1 MQLWIYQSEL
11 PDGTLSFV
19 LLFTD
24 YDGINYRGVFIGQ
37 KDQNNRK
44 ECYWTLCTVAFAK
57 TWTKQTIPNEQRRF
71 WATHVNRNNLQSRF
85 PSSLFVWE
93 AKRKVSS
100 PFPSA
105 DLRPFCEE
113 RTPHRRLQPEVSPFP
128 FKYALTLRNR
138 PLPSSEDPHFQNE
151 ARCTTFLVKMSFICM
166 RMKNDF
172 HIKGWAPTLV
182 LKQRPGGTRKWAIC
196 IAKCLFPYRGELP
209 ENFGQTTAQEY
220 KTTSSDWRASLKIAF
235 G

>member
-1 MQLWIYQSEL
+1 M
-11 PDGTLSFV
+11 
-19 LLFTD
+19 LL
-24 YDGINYRGVFIGQ
+24 NAVHRHV
-37 KDQNNRK
+37 R
-44 ECYWTLCTVAFAK
+44 K
-57 TWTKQTIPNEQRRF
+57 TWTKETIPNEQRRF
-71 WATHVNRNNLQSRF
+71 WATHVNRNNLQSRS

-151 ARCTTFLVKMSFICM
+151 ARCTTFLVKMSLICM

-182 LKQRPGGTRKWAIC
+182 LKQRPGATRKWPTC
-196 IAKCLFPYRGELP
+196 IAKCLFPYRGHWP

>member
-1 MQLWIYQSEL
+1 MEE
-11 PDGTLSFV
+11 F
-19 LLFTD
+19 LLVRKIKIIGRNAIERCAPSRSQKHEPNKWFQTSK
-24 YDGINYRGVFIGQ
+24 GVFERRASTGITCNHAFLLPFLYGRS
-37 KDQNNRK
+37 KGKFHPLFRPPIYALSAKK
-44 ECYWTLCTVAFAK
+44 E
-57 TWTKQTIPNEQRRF
+57 
-71 WATHVNRNNLQSRF
+71 
-85 PSSLFVWE
+85 
-93 AKRKVSS
+93 
-100 PFPSA
+100 
-105 DLRPFCEE
+105 
-113 RTPHRRLQPEVSPFP
+113 RLIAPEVSPFP

-182 LKQRPGGTRKWAIC
+182 LKQRPGATRKWPTC
-196 IAKCLFPYRGELP
+196 IAKCLFPYRGHWP